1 MASNVSQAYTE
12 SKSQFRDGDCDGEE
26 EEDGEE
32 MLDPRV
38 KVRTIPLP
46 CNCLLQVQL
55 PINTSFI
62 FFPRDLK

>member
-38 KVRTIPLP
+38 KVHYTLA
-46 CNCLLQVQL
+46 LQLSVASTTPHQHV
-55 PINTSFI
+55 IY
-62 FFPRDLK
+62 FFPS